1 MLRLFANLV
10 IVLACNFFLIVGN
23 AGPSFAQECP
33 DPTKAT
39 NASAQQKQAS
49 KRYDRALPSY
59 RDKSARYNL
68 ALVGDSLIELW
79 QPWIKDSFPT
89 RPVMNLGVAGDT
101 TQNALY
107 RLDGLN
113 LPDFHPAD
121 VVVLIGTNNLGAKTA
136 PCAVAAGV
144 VAVVSKVRALWP
156 GAHIYALSIPPRGK
170 RYAFYEDVRIPAN
183 QLVASSL
190 AEMPGVTF
198 VQMNDDMLRCG
209 KPSDKE
215 CSNYKP
221 DHLHFNEGAYKL
233 ITSFLAAAGLQL

>member
-10 IVLACNFFLIVGN
+10 IVLALNFLLIVSN
-23 AGPSFAQECP
+23 AGPSFGQECP
-33 DPTKAT
+33 DPIKAT
-39 NASAQQKQAS
+39 NASAQQKPAS
-49 KRYDRALPSY
+49 KRYGRDLPSY

-68 ALVGDSLIELW
+68 ALVGDSLVELW
-79 QPWIKDSFPT
+79 QPWIKDSFST
-89 RPVMNLGVAGDT
+89 RQVMNLAVAGDT

-121 VVVLIGTNNLGAKTA
+121 VVVLIGTNNLSSKDA

-144 VAVVSKVRALWP
+144 VAVVKKARALWP
-156 GAHIYALSIPPRGK
+156 SAHIYSLSIPPRGK
-170 RYAFYEDVRIPAN
+170 HYASYEDVRISAN
-183 QLVASSL
+183 RLIASSL
-190 AEMPGVTF
+190 AGLPDVTF

>member
-1 MLRLFANLV
+1 MLRLFVNLI
-10 IVLACNFFLIVGN
+10 IVLACNFFLIIGN

-33 DPTKAT
+33 GPTMAT
-39 NASAQQKQAS
+39 NASAQPKQAS
-49 KRYDRALPSY
+49 KRFNRALPSY
-59 RDKSARYNL
+59 RARSDRYNL
-68 ALVGDSLIELW
+68 ALVGDSLVELW

-89 RPVMNLGVAGDT
+89 RPVMNLAVAGDT

-107 RLDGLN
+107 RLEGLD

-121 VVVLIGTNNLGAKTA
+121 VVVLIGTNNLGAKTV
-136 PCAVAAGV
+136 PCAVATGV

>member
-1 MLRLFANLV
+1 MLRLFANLS
-10 IVLACNFFLIVGN
+10 IILAFNFFLIVSN
-23 AGPSFAQECP
+23 AAPSFGQECP
-33 DPTKAT
+33 DPAT
-39 NASAQQKQAS
+39 ATTASAQQKPAS

-59 RDKSARYNL
+59 RDKSGRYDL
-68 ALVGDSLIELW
+68 ALVGDSLVELW

-89 RPVMNLGVAGDT
+89 RHAMNLAVVGDT

-113 LPDFHPAD
+113 LPDFHPKD
-121 VVVLIGTNNLGAKTA
+121 VVVLIGTNNLSSKTA

-144 VAVVSKVRALWP
+144 VAVVEKVRALWP
-156 GAHIYALSIPPRGK
+156 SAHIYSLSIPPRGK
-170 RYAFYEDVRIPAN
+170 RYASYDDVRISAN
-183 QLVASSL
+183 RLVASSL
-190 AEMPGVTF
+190 AGFPDVTF

-221 DHLHFNEGAYKL
+221 DRLHFNEGAYDL
-233 ITSFLAAAGLQL
+233 IRSFLAAAGLQL

>member
-1 MLRLFANLV
+1 MLRLFANLL

-33 DPTKAT
+33 DPTKAM

-49 KRYDRALPSY
+49 KRLNRALPSY
-59 RDKSARYNL
+59 RARSARYNL
-68 ALVGDSLIELW
+68 ALVGDSLVELW

-89 RPVMNLGVAGDT
+89 RPVMNLAVAGDT

-107 RLDGLN
+107 RLEGLD

-156 GAHIYALSIPPRGK
+156 APYLCLVHTASGQALCLLRGCQNSGQP
-170 RYAFYEDVRIPAN
+170 ACRI
-183 QLVASSL
+183 VI
-190 AEMPGVTF
+190 G
-198 VQMNDDMLRCG
+198 
-209 KPSDKE
+209 
-215 CSNYKP
+215 
-221 DHLHFNEGAYKL
+221 
-233 ITSFLAAAGLQL
+233 

>member
-1 MLRLFANLV
+1 MFRLFAK
-10 IVLACNFFLIVGN
+10 LAITLIFNFFLIVGT
-23 AGPSFAQECP
+23 AGLSFGQECP
-33 DPTKAT
+33 EQTKAA
-39 NASAQQKQAS
+39 NISLQQKPAS
-49 KRYDRALPSY
+49 KRYDRALPIY
-59 RDKSARYNL
+59 RDKSARYDM
-68 ALVGDSLIELW
+68 ALVGDSLVELW
-79 QPWIKDSFPT
+79 QPLIADSIPG
-89 RPVMNLGVAGDT
+89 RHVMNLAVAGDT

-107 RLDGLN
+107 RLEGLN

-121 VVVLIGTNNLGAKTA
+121 VVVLIGTNNLGAKSA

-144 VAVVSKVRALWP
+144 AAVVGKVRALWP
-156 GAHIYALSIPPRGK
+156 DAHIYALSIPPRGK

-183 QLVASSL
+183 HLVASSL

>member
-1 MLRLFANLV
+1 MPR
-10 IVLACNFFLIVGN
+10 
-23 AGPSFAQECP
+23 PDKSDECLG
-33 DPTKAT
+33 PTKAG
-39 NASAQQKQAS
+39 KQAI
-49 KRYDRALPSY
+49 KRALPIY
-59 RDKSARYNL
+59 RARSARYNL
-68 ALVGDSLIELW
+68 ALVGDSLVELW

-89 RPVMNLGVAGDT
+89 RPVMNLAVAGDT

-107 RLDGLN
+107 RLDGLD

-121 VVVLIGTNNLGAKTA
+121 VVLLIGTNNLGAKTT

-233 ITSFLAAAGLQL
+233 ITSFLATAGLQL